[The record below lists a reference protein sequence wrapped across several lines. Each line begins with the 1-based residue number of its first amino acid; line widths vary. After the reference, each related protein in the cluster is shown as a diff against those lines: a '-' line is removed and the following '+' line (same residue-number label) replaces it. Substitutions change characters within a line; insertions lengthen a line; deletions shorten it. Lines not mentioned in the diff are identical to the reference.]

1 MNFVSILKRRFGHEE
16 SALQSKKVKLQE
28 ITRLEEKEKEH
39 VMELK
44 EKLETTLQKIET
56 LSKDLETLKDF
67 EQERTGHQENKRVKL
82 EKEKQME
89 ALEGKQQEIG
99 KELEHNAE
107 HAIPVESNLSRVEAK
122 NGTKYKGDCDLYRR
136 SNVSK

>member
-1 MNFVSILKRRFGHEE
+1 MILKRLSSQEE
-16 SALQSKKVKLQE
+16 SALQSKKIKLQE
-28 ITRLEEKEKEH
+28 ITRQEEKEKEH
-39 VMELK
+39 VQLELK

-56 LSKDLETLKDF
+56 LSKDVETLKDF

-82 EKEKQME
+82 EKEKQKE
-89 ALEGKQQEIG
+89 AFEGKQQEIG

-107 HAIPVESNLSRVEAK
+107 HANPVESNLSRVEAK

-136 SNVSK
+136 SDFSN

>member
-1 MNFVSILKRRFGHEE
+1 M
-16 SALQSKKVKLQE
+16 
-28 ITRLEEKEKEH
+28 
-39 VMELK
+39 K

-82 EKEKQME
+82 EKEKQKE

-122 NGTKYKGDCDLYRR
+122 NGTKYKRDCDLYRR